1 MASVKN
7 LGNNK
12 FRVFICDG
20 FKPDGRVNRTSKV
33 ITAKSMRDAE
43 KQAQAMEVDFKRGQ
57 QIQPSNASTFSDLVD
72 KWRESDRYDK
82 EIVLKTRERYEGM
95 LRNFMLPYF
104 GRMKIRDIKA
114 LNIEQYLRTLSQD
127 GVRTDGKPGGYS
139 EKTIHD
145 HYMLIQRLLNVA
157 IHWEMLDVNPCI
169 RVDTPKV
176 HKQEAKYYEEEEI
189 QRMLECLDQECQNTI
204 DKFSR
209 RYDSL
214 SPEEAYRR
222 QQVRIFND
230 LMHKCYIWMALASAC
245 RRSELIG
252 LTVDKVD
259 FNCNTITIDQT
270 GHYAPGRG
278 LYFQGYLKNEKPI
291 KIVDMPEAVMQE
303 LKAYLEER
311 QKVFYLMGWED
322 SGYVFVS
329 LSDGKVTKAGGPMM
343 PDVIST
349 WFTRFLKEYQL
360 PKITLHEVRH
370 TSISYLIN
378 RGVNIKMVAD
388 RAGHQNTRTTEE
400 IYGHVYK
407 KTQRATAD
415 EYNDLFTG
423 KVSKEY

>member
-1 MASVKN
+1 MASIKD

-12 FRVFICDG
+12 YRLFVCNG
-20 FKPDGRVNRTSKV
+20 FKPDGRVNRISKV

-43 KQAQAMEVDFKRGQ
+43 KQAQALEVDFKRGQ
-57 QIQPSNASTFSDLVD
+57 QIQFSSAPTFSELVD
-72 KWRESDRYDK
+72 KWREVEKPD
-82 EIVLKTRERYEGM
+82 IALKTQERYEGM
-95 LRNFMLPYF
+95 LKNFILPYF
-104 GRMKIRDIKA
+104 GRMKVRDIKA
-114 LNIEQYLRTLSQD
+114 LDIEQYLKTLSKD
-127 GVRTDGKPGGYS
+127 GVRTDGKSGGYS
-139 EKTIHD
+139 EKTIHH
-145 HYMLIQRLLNVA
+145 HYMLIQRLLNLA
-157 IHWEMLDVNPCI
+157 IRWEMLDINPCI
-169 RVDTPKV
+169 RVDAPKV
-176 HKQEAKYYEEEEI
+176 HKKEAKYYEEEEI
-189 QRMLECLDQECQNTI
+189 QRLLECLELECQETI
-204 DKFSR
+204 AKFSR

-214 SPEEAYRR
+214 SPDEAYRR

-230 LMHKCYIWMALASAC
+230 LMHKMYIWLALASAC

-259 FNCNTITIDQT
+259 FVRNTITIEQT
-270 GHYAPGRG
+270 GHYAPDKGI
-278 LYFQGYLKNEKPI
+278 YFQNCLKNGDSV

-303 LKAYLEER
+303 LKVYLEER
-311 QKVFYLMGWED
+311 KTIFYLMGWED

-329 LSDGKVTKAGGPMM
+329 LSDGTVTQAGGPML

-349 WFTRFLKEYQL
+349 WFTRFLEKYQL
-360 PKITLHEVRH
+360 PKITLHQVRH

-400 IYGHVYK
+400 IYGHIYK

-423 KVSKEY
+423 KVSKEN